1 MRMEKNKN
9 VSGVVKGFFFRVD
22 YLLVSA
28 MNQQSSKNQRVMEL
42 VRLFVFG
49 LVLLK
54 VFLKLHIYYK

>member
-1 MRMEKNKN
+1 MFLGLLKD
-9 VSGVVKGFFFRVD
+9 FFFQCR
-22 YLLVSA
+22 LPLSA

>member
-1 MRMEKNKN
+1 MFLGLLKD
-9 VSGVVKGFFFRVD
+9 FFFRVD
-22 YLLVSA
+22 YLLVSP